1 MPSPL
6 IYNMTK
12 EDIEAW
18 IKDDMSDT
26 ENKQRKDK
34 LGEVFTPLELVN
46 KVLDLFPK
54 SVWSDPSRKWLEP
67 SAGKGNFAMCVYSR
81 LMDGLQKVKPNKQE
95 RSNWIINNM
104 LYMAELS
111 KSNCNKLRKLFGSNC
126 NLFCGDFLAYNND
139 NNNNSNVSI
148 FDCIVGN
155 PPFQDDYGLT
165 NEGKRILGGKSKL
178 YERIFLKAYS
188 LLEVGGLLA
197 FVVPVNMFTG
207 FTDSYKVLTESSVPF
222 VSVNRVKK
230 FFPSV
235 QLDIGYFLLKKGKP
249 STNTIIEGTDSKRFQ
264 TRLVW
269 RSVNPVSNWTKST
282 DLLVRKY
289 IKSEKN
295 GAIYNR
301 GKPVSAYKGSK
312 YEVVY
317 SPSRM
322 LHTNNKELASGL
334 NQPKA
339 IIFAISP
346 ELEFVMDYKGTK
358 GAGPNTFYVPFDTV
372 HKGKRLEAFLKSDVY
387 RELAL
392 ATKTTRQYL
401 KHAFIQYVDF
411 FGQRGNRHTKRR
423 TKRMKYVSSKSRKTR
438 RI

>member
-126 NLFCGDFLAYNND
+126 NLFCGDFLAYNN
-139 NNNNSNVSI
+139 SNVSI

-188 LLEVGGLLA
+188 LLSEHGLLA

-289 IKSEKN
+289 IKSGQN

-358 GAGPNTFYVPFDTV
+358 GAGPNTFYVPFDTA
-372 HKGKRLEAFLKSDVY
+372 HEGKRLEAFLKSDVY

-411 FGQRGNRHTKRR
+411 FGQRGNRHTRKVGKNKL
-423 TKRMKYVSSKSRKTR
+423 TKTR
-438 RI
+438 KRL

>member
-1 MPSPL
+1 
-6 IYNMTK
+6 MTK

-81 LMDGLQKVKPNKQE
+81 LMDGLQKVKPNKLE

-126 NLFCGDFLAYNND
+126 NLFCGDFLAYNN
-139 NNNNSNVSI
+139 SNVSL

-249 STNTIIEGTDSKRFQ
+249 STNTIIEGTDGKRFH

-322 LHTNNKELASGL
+322 LHTNNKELAAGL

-346 ELEFVMDYKGTK
+346 ELDFVMDYKGTK
-358 GAGPNTFYVPFDTV
+358 GAGPNTFYVPFDTIAE
-372 HKGKRLEAFLKSDVY
+372 GKRLEAFLKSDVY

-411 FGQRGNRHTKRR
+411 FGQRGNRHTRKVGKNKL
-423 TKRMKYVSSKSRKTR
+423 TKTR
-438 RI
+438 KRL